1 MAFNKKARLRD
12 NIEAIRLVFSL
23 DREKRQ
29 ATPAEREI
37 LEAYCGFGGIK
48 AVLSPADKPEDIQQW
63 TKTDSELFP
72 LVTELHEVLRSESK
86 DTAEYNRYVSSLKNS
101 VLSAFYTPPKVV
113 DALAAALKE
122 SGVEPVRLLDPSAG
136 TGIFSE
142 AIRQMTPGCE
152 ATQFEKDML
161 TGKILSHLNPT
172 ENVRIVGFENIE
184 QRYNGYFDVAASNIP
199 FGDMRVFDPAYS
211 NAKDNAHRQ
220 ASGTIHN
227 YFFMKSVD
235 CVREGGLVAFITSQG
250 VLNSEANRPVREWL
264 MQQCEPVSAVRFP
277 NNLFTDHAGTEVGSD
292 LIILQ
297 KKAPG
302 GELSERQHDFINS
315 RKLSNGISVNNLFQT
330 FNRVIHDRVKVGT
343 DPYGKPAMEFT
354 HSGGVGAIASE
365 LRGMLR
371 EDFSKHLDVELYR
384 QHALQVE
391 QSEAQSRDYVPTA
404 QDWQEMGE
412 LMEQAREKN
421 RESFMQATP
430 EDYEQEQQNESASD
444 LNPLWQAD
452 ELNPFWQTLEDDWFP
467 EEKEF
472 RNKEEQTV
480 AETLPKEDDPAITK
494 EVPPEI
500 QAKPVQSG
508 IQTSL
513 NFDFSDPVPP
523 PAQTNEPTTEAK
535 AVESAYSINNQPLI
549 SLYDLFG
556 LSEEERTQTKPRNSR
571 SRRRME
577 IPQPKVKQQ
586 RKSSKKEED
595 RPLEWRE
602 ELMLEAR
609 KKRQEAERQVKAENK
624 ADTQTAYPV
633 ADARREE
640 QLERLKQEM
649 EREERMKPV
658 PFAVPEQGLPK
669 HYKEGSLVT
678 NDDNRIGYLRD
689 INGFRPMFHPLELSP
704 RQQKRASLYIEI
716 RDTYHHLYLNEADTL
731 RENPA
736 LRQMLNRL
744 YDDFTEKFGNLNDPK
759 NLDLIKMDAGGRE
772 ILSLERYREGK
783 AVKADIFER
792 PVAFNAN
799 EITHTDN
806 ARDALAASLNKHG
819 TVNLEYMASLTGGT
833 EESLLTE
840 LKGRVYFNP
849 LVGGYE
855 VADKFIAG
863 NVVSKADEV
872 QKFIDTHPGHEAAKE
887 SLVALQEAAPKPISF
902 DELDFNFGE
911 RWLPTGI
918 YAAYASCLFET
929 DVTVTYASSRDE
941 FSLNARS
948 RNANITEKYGVRSE
962 SRLFDG
968 VALMRHALHDTTP
981 EITKTVKQGDKEV
994 KVPDGQAIQL
1004 ANSKIDEM
1012 RNGFS
1017 DWLREQSPE
1026 FKDRLTTL
1034 YNSTFNCFARPAYDG
1049 SHQTFPG
1056 LDLKALGIDDLYRS
1070 QKDAVWMLKTNG
1082 GGICDHEVGAG
1093 KTLIMC
1099 AGAMEMKRL
1108 GLANKPMIIALKA
1121 NVHEIAQTF
1130 CTAYPN
1136 AKVLYPGKEDFTP
1149 AKRARIFN
1157 EMKNNNWDAVIM
1169 THEQFGM
1176 IPQSPEVQRDILQ
1189 KELDSVEENLEVLRN
1204 KGGEVSNFMR
1214 RGVEKRK
1221 TNLEARL
1228 KEITHQIDTRKDDA
1242 VDFRLMGVDHLFVD
1256 ESHKFKNLTFTTR
1269 HDRVAGLGNSD
1280 GSQRALNM
1288 LFAVRTIQDR
1298 TGKDLGATFLS
1309 GTTISNSLTELY
1321 LLFKYLRPKELE
1333 RQGINTFDAW
1343 AAIFAKKT
1351 KDYEFSVTNQI
1362 VQKERFRYFIKVP
1375 ELAAF
1380 YSEITDFRTAKD
1392 IGIDRPEKNEIL
1404 HNIPPTP
1411 DQQDFI
1417 QKLMI
1422 FAKTGDA
1429 TVLGR
1434 EPLTDS
1440 EDKARMLIATDYAR
1454 KMSLDMR
1461 LIDPQKY
1468 GDDIDNK
1475 ANHAA
1480 AVIAG
1485 YYKKY
1490 DAQKGTQFVFSDL
1503 GTYKPDVWNPY
1514 SEIKNKLVTQYG
1526 IPPSEIRFIQ
1536 EAGTEKSRKAMIK
1549 DMNEGK
1555 IRVLFGSTEML
1566 GTGVNAQQRCV
1577 AVHHL
1582 DQPWRPSDLT
1592 QRDGRAIRKG
1602 NEVAKLHADNKVDII
1617 LYAVEKSLD
1626 AYKFGLL
1633 HNKQLFIN
1641 QLKSNNMGNRTIDEG
1656 SMDEKSGMNFSEY
1669 VAILSGNT
1677 ELLEKARLEK
1687 KITALE
1693 SERRAFMQGKSS
1705 TRFKLE
1711 DIMKSVESNKG
1722 FITRIGKDVEAFNA
1736 RVQVVDGTRLN
1747 PVKLD
1752 GFQPTDPVSI
1762 GKKLNEIADKARTHG
1777 LSEPIGS
1784 LYGFTLLVKSE
1795 TTVKDGFDLVQN
1807 RFFIKGEGEIL
1818 YNYNHGHLAADP
1830 KTAAQNFLN
1839 ALDTMPALLEKYKT
1853 DNEKLM
1859 KDVPT
1864 LKAVVESPWK
1874 KEDELK
1880 ALKAEMTVM
1889 ERKIEASLKPIEQSV
1904 GIMAGVPK
1912 EENKFVPMPDNLKNI
1927 NALLGERAV
1936 IVRPSHG
1943 TPEKKGF
1950 KI

>member
-12 NIEAIRLVFSL
+12 NIEAIRLAFSL
-23 DREKRQ
+23 DKEGRQ

-48 AVLSPADKPEDIQQW
+48 AVLNPADKPEDVQHW

-72 LVTELHEVLRSESK
+72 LITQLHDVLRVE
-86 DTAEYNRYVSSLKNS
+86 TGNVPQYNRYVSSLKNS
-101 VLSAFYTPPKVV
+101 VLSAFYTPPEVV
-113 DALAAALKE
+113 DALTAALKE
-122 SGVEPVRLLDPSAG
+122 SGIEPVRLLDPSAG
-136 TGIFSE
+136 TGIFSD
-142 AIRQMTPGCE
+142 AIRQMAPGCE
-152 ATQFEKDML
+152 TTQFEKDML

-172 ENVRIVGFENIE
+172 ENVRIEGFENIE
-184 QRYNGYFDVAASNIP
+184 ARYNGYFDMTTSNIP
-199 FGDMRVFDPAYS
+199 FGDVAVFDPAYLNS
-211 NAKDNAHRQ
+211 KDPAHKL

-227 YFFMKSVD
+227 YFFMKGVD

-264 MQQCEPVSAVRFP
+264 MERCEPVSAIRFP
-277 NNLFTDHAGTEVGSD
+277 NNLFIDHAGTEVGSD

-297 KKAPG
+297 RKTQHG
-302 GELSERQHDFINS
+302 GFSQRQQDFVDS

-330 FNRVIHDRVKVGT
+330 FDRVIHDEVKVGT

-354 HSGGVGAIASE
+354 HSGGVGAIAAE

-371 EDFSKHLDVELYR
+371 EDFLQHLDI
-384 QHALQVE
+384 QHYQEYSPEAHTRKSTHEMDWEENSLGIDDLFSKE
-391 QSEAQSRDYVPTA
+391 DLAESTITESKQSE
-404 QDWQEMGE
+404 
-412 LMEQAREKN
+412 
-421 RESFMQATP
+421 
-430 EDYEQEQQNESASD
+430 
-444 LNPLWQAD
+444 
-452 ELNPFWQTLEDDWFP
+452 QTLSP
-467 EEKEF
+467 
-472 RNKEEQTV
+472 
-480 AETLPKEDDPAITK
+480 
-494 EVPPEI
+494 
-500 QAKPVQSG
+500 G
-508 IQTSL
+508 GQTSL
-513 NFDFSDPVPP
+513 AFDFSDPVPQ
-523 PAQTNEPTTEAK
+523 PAQSKESTTKAK
-535 AVESAYSINNQPLI
+535 AVEPAYSINKQPLI

-556 LSEEERTQTKPRNSR
+556 LSAEERAQVKPKSNR

-577 IPQPKVKQQ
+577 IPQPQTGKREQKPQA
-586 RKSSKKEED
+586 
-595 RPLEWRE
+595 PLDWRE
-602 ELMLEAR
+602 ELMLESR
-609 KKRQEAERQVKAENK
+609 KKEQQAKQEPTV
-624 ADTQTAYPV
+624 YPV
-633 ADARREE
+633 ADARKEE
-640 QLERLKQEM
+640 QLENLKREM
-649 EREERMKPV
+649 EREEQTKPV
-658 PFAVPEQGLPK
+658 PFVLLEQGLPK

-678 NDDNRIGYLRD
+678 NADNRIGYLRD
-689 INGFRPMFHPLELSP
+689 LNGFRPMFHPLELLP

-792 PVAFNAN
+792 PVAFNTQ
-799 EITHTDN
+799 EITHADN

-819 TVNLEYMASLTGGT
+819 MVDLGYMASLTGET
-833 EESLLTE
+833 EENLLTE
-840 LKGRVYFNP
+840 LKGKVYFNP

-855 VADKFIAG
+855 IADKFIAG
-863 NVVSKADEV
+863 NVISKADEV
-872 QKFIDTHPGHEAAKE
+872 QKFIDRHPDHEAAGE
-887 SLVALQEAAPKPISF
+887 SLAALREAIPKPIAF
-902 DELDFNFGE
+902 DDLDFNFGE
-911 RWLPTGI
+911 RWIPTGI
-918 YAAYASCLFET
+918 YAAYASYLFET
-929 DVTVTYASSRDE
+929 DVKVTYATSRDE
-941 FSLNARS
+941 FSIHASGKNAKIWDQY
-948 RNANITEKYGVRSE
+948 AVRSE
-962 SRLFDG
+962 NRLFDG
-968 VALMRHALHDTTP
+968 IALMRHALHDTTP
-981 EITKTVKQGDKEV
+981 DITKTVMVGEREI

-1026 FKDRLTTL
+1026 FKDRLADL
-1034 YNSTFNCFARPAYDG
+1034 YNRMFNCFVRPEYDG
-1049 SHQTFPG
+1049 SHQVFPG
-1056 LDLKALGIDDLYRS
+1056 LDLKALGIDDLYKS

-1099 AGAMEMKRL
+1099 CGAMEMKRL

-1130 CTAYPN
+1130 CTAYPS

-1149 AKRARIFN
+1149 AKRARILN
-1157 EMKNNNWDAVIM
+1157 EMKNNNWDAVIL

-1176 IPQSPEVQRDILQ
+1176 IPQSPEIQRDILQ

-1204 KGGEVSNFMR
+1204 QGREVSNYMLK
-1214 RGVEKRK
+1214 GCQKRQA
-1221 TNLEARL
+1221 NLEARL
-1228 KEITHQIDTRKDDA
+1228 KGITHQIENRKDDA
-1242 VDFRLMGVDHLFVD
+1242 VDFRRMGIDHLFVD

-1269 HDRVAGLGNSD
+1269 HDRVAGLGNSE

-1298 TGKDLGATFLS
+1298 VGKDLGATFLS

-1411 DQQDFI
+1411 DQQEFI
-1417 QKLMI
+1417 QKLMA

-1429 TVLGR
+1429 TILGR
-1434 EPLTDS
+1434 EPLS
-1440 EDKARMLIATDYAR
+1440 ESEEKAKMLIATDYAR

-1468 GDDIDNK
+1468 DDHIDNK
-1475 ANHAA
+1475 ASHCA

-1485 YYKKY
+1485 YYKTY
-1490 DAQKGTQFVFSDL
+1490 SSQKGTQFVFSDL
-1503 GTYKPDVWNPY
+1503 GTYKPDIWNPY

-1536 EAGTEKSRKAMIK
+1536 EAGTEKSRKAIIK

-1566 GTGVNAQQRCV
+1566 GTGVNAQKRCV

-1582 DQPWRPSDLT
+1582 DAPWRPSDLE

-1602 NEVAKLHADNKVDII
+1602 NEVAKLYADNKVNVVI
-1617 LYAVEKSLD
+1617 YAVEKSLD

-1641 QLKSNNMGNRTIDEG
+1641 QLKNNNMGCRTIDEG

-1687 KITALE
+1687 KIASLE
-1693 SERRAFMQGKSS
+1693 SERQAFVRGKSS
-1705 TRFKLE
+1705 TRYKLE
-1711 DIMKSVESNKG
+1711 GIMQTIETNKG
-1722 FITRIGKDVEAFNA
+1722 FIARISKDVEAFNTC
-1736 RVQVVDGTRLN
+1736 VQIAPDGTRLN

-1752 GFQPTDPVSI
+1752 GFAATDPVSV

-1818 YNYNHGHLAADP
+1818 YNYNHGHMASDP
-1830 KTAAQNFLN
+1830 KTAANNFLN
-1839 ALDTMPALLEKYKT
+1839 ALDTMPTLLEKYKT

-1864 LKAVVESPWK
+1864 LKTVVESLWK

-1880 ALKAEMTVM
+1880 GLKSEMAVM
-1889 ERKIEASLKPIEQSV
+1889 ERKIEASLKPIEQ
-1904 GIMAGVPK
+1904 GIGTIMAGIPK
-1912 EENKFVPMPDNLKNI
+1912 EDTESFQMPEEL
-1927 NALLGERAV
+1927 RAAKEV
-1936 IVRPSHG
+1936 MGDRLVVARSSHG
-1943 TPEKKGF
+1943 TKGW
-1950 KI
+1950 KM

>member
-1 MAFNKKARLRD
+1 MAFNKKTHLRD

-23 DREKRQ
+23 DKEGRQ

-48 AVLSPADKPEDIQQW
+48 AVLNPADKPEDVQHW

-72 LVTELHEVLRSESK
+72 LVTQLHGVLRSGSEN
-86 DTAEYNRYVSSLKNS
+86 TAEYNRYVSSLKNS

-122 SGVEPVRLLDPSAG
+122 SGIEPVRLLDPSAG
-136 TGIFSE
+136 TGIFSD
-142 AIRQMTPGCE
+142 AVQLLNPRCE
-152 ATQFEKDML
+152 TAQFEKDML

-172 ENVRIVGFENIE
+172 RNVRVEGFENIE
-184 QRYNGYFDVAASNIP
+184 PRYNGYFDVASSNIP
-199 FGDMRVFDPAYS
+199 FGDVAVFDPAYLHS
-211 NAKDNAHRQ
+211 KDPAYKL

-250 VLNSEANRPVREWL
+250 VLNAEANRSVREWL
-264 MQQCEPVSAVRFP
+264 MERCEPVSAIRFP
-277 NNLFTDHAGTEVGSD
+277 NNLFTDRAGTEVGSD

-297 KKAPG
+297 KKATV
-302 GELSERQHDFINS
+302 GELSERQRDFIAC
-315 RKLSNGISVNNLFQT
+315 RKLSNGISVNNLFQS
-330 FNRVIHDRVKVGT
+330 FGRVIHDSVKVGT
-343 DPYGKPAMEFT
+343 DSYGKPAMEFT
-354 HSGGVGAIASE
+354 HSGGVGAIAAE

-371 EDFSKHLDVELYR
+371 EDFSRHLDIQHYQEYSPEAHTRKSTREL
-384 QHALQVE
+384 
-391 QSEAQSRDYVPTA
+391 
-404 QDWQEMGE
+404 DWKENSPGM
-412 LMEQAREKN
+412 
-421 RESFMQATP
+421 
-430 EDYEQEQQNESASD
+430 DD
-444 LNPLWQAD
+444 LD
-452 ELNPFWQTLEDDWFP
+452 PFWQEIEDHWFP
-467 EEKEF
+467 DEKEF
-472 RNKEEQTV
+472 WNKEEQTV
-480 AETLPKEDDPAITK
+480 ARTLPKEDHPAIKK
-494 EVPPEI
+494 ESTLEI
-500 QAKPVQSG
+500 QEKSLQPG

-513 NFDFSDPVPP
+513 NFDFSNPVPP
-523 PAQTNEPTTEAK
+523 PVQFQELTTEAK
-535 AVESAYSINNQPLI
+535 AVEPAYSINNQPVI
-549 SLYDLFG
+549 SLYDLFC
-556 LSEEERTQTKPRNSR
+556 LSAKERTQVKQKNNRD
-571 SRRRME
+571 RRRME
-577 IPQPKVKQQ
+577 IPQPKATQQ
-586 RKSSKKEED
+586 LKSSKEED
-595 RPLEWRE
+595 DRAPLEWRE
-602 ELMLEAR
+602 KLILEGY
-609 KKRQEAERQVKAENK
+609 KKRQEAERQAKAGNNAETK
-624 ADTQTAYPV
+624 TGLQPVYSV

-640 QLERLKQEM
+640 QLENLKREL

-658 PFAVPEQGLPK
+658 PFVVPEQGLPK

-678 NDDNRIGYLRD
+678 GDDNRIGYLRD
-689 INGFRPMFHPLELSP
+689 LQGFCPMFHPLEFSV
-704 RQQKRASLYIEI
+704 QQRKRASLYIEI

-783 AVKADIFER
+783 AVKADIFEH
-792 PVAFNAN
+792 PVAFNSQ
-799 EITHTDN
+799 EITHADN
-806 ARDALAASLNKHG
+806 ARDALAASLNRHG
-819 TVNLEYMASLTGGT
+819 IVHLEYMASLTGGT
-833 EESLLTE
+833 EENLLAE
-840 LKGRVYFNP
+840 LKGKVYFNP
-849 LVGGYE
+849 LMGGYE

-863 NVVSKADEV
+863 NVISKADEV
-872 QKFIDTHPGHEAAKE
+872 QQFIDRHPGHEAAGE
-887 SLVALQEAAPKPISF
+887 SLSALREATPKPIDF
-902 DELDFNFGE
+902 DDLDFNFGE
-911 RWLPTGI
+911 RWIPTGI
-918 YAAYASCLFET
+918 YAAYASYLFET
-929 DVTVTYASSRDE
+929 DVTVAYASSRDE
-941 FSLNARS
+941 FSLNARF

-962 SRLFDG
+962 NRLFDG

-981 EITKTVKQGDKEV
+981 DITKTVMDGEREV

-1026 FKDRLTTL
+1026 FKDRLASL
-1034 YNSTFNCFARPAYDG
+1034 YNRTFNCFARPEYDG
-1049 SHQTFPG
+1049 NHQVFPG
-1056 LDLKALGIDDLYRS
+1056 LDLKALGIDDLYKS

-1093 KTLIMC
+1093 KTLVMC
-1099 AGAMEMKRL
+1099 CGSMEMKRL

-1149 AKRARIFN
+1149 AKRARVFS

-1176 IPQSPEVQRDILQ
+1176 IPQSPEIQRDILQ

-1204 KGGEVSNFMR
+1204 QGKEVSNYMLK
-1214 RGVEKRK
+1214 GCQKRQA
-1221 TNLEARL
+1221 NLEARL
-1228 KEITHQIDTRKDDA
+1228 KGITYQIENRKDDA
-1242 VDFRLMGVDHLFVD
+1242 VDFRLMGIDHLFVD

-1362 VQKERFRYFIKVP
+1362 VQKEQFRYFIKVP

-1411 DQQDFI
+1411 DQQQFI
-1417 QKLMI
+1417 QKLMA

-1429 TVLGR
+1429 TILGR
-1434 EPLTDS
+1434 EPLS
-1440 EDKARMLIATDYAR
+1440 ESEEKAKMLIATDYAR

-1468 GDDIDNK
+1468 GDHIDNK
-1475 ANHAA
+1475 ASHCA
-1480 AVIAG
+1480 AVIDG
-1485 YYKKY
+1485 YYKTY
-1490 DAQKGTQFVFSDL
+1490 TPQKGTQFVFSDL
-1503 GTYKPDVWNPY
+1503 GTYKPDIWNPY

-1566 GTGVNAQQRCV
+1566 GTGVNAQKRCV

-1582 DQPWRPSDLT
+1582 DAPWRPSDLE

-1602 NEVAKLHADNKVDII
+1602 NEVAKFHADNKVDVVI
-1617 LYAVEKSLD
+1617 YAVEKSLD

-1641 QLKSNNMGNRTIDEG
+1641 QLKNNNMGSRTIDEG
-1656 SMDEKSGMNFSEY
+1656 SIDEKSGMNFSEY

-1687 KITALE
+1687 KIVALE
-1693 SERRAFMQGKSS
+1693 SERQAFVRGKSS
-1705 TRFKLE
+1705 TRYKLE
-1711 DIMKSVESNKG
+1711 GIMHTVESNKG
-1722 FITRIGKDVEAFNA
+1722 FIARISKDVEAFSA
-1736 RVQVVDGTRLN
+1736 RVQIAPDGTRLN
-1747 PVKLD
+1747 PVKLE
-1752 GFQPTDPVSI
+1752 GFAATDPVSV
-1762 GKKLNEIADKARTHG
+1762 GKKLNEIADKVRTHG

-1807 RFFIKGEGEIL
+1807 RFFIKGESEIL
-1818 YNYNHGHLAADP
+1818 YNYNHGHLATDP
-1830 KTAAQNFLN
+1830 KTAAANFLN

-1864 LKAVVESPWK
+1864 LKAVVESLWK
-1874 KEDELK
+1874 KENELK
-1880 ALKAEMTVM
+1880 GLKSEMVVM
-1889 ERKIEASLKPIEQSV
+1889 ERKIEASLKPIEQSA
-1904 GIMAGVPK
+1904 GIMAGVTK
-1912 EENKFVPMPDNLKNI
+1912 EDVKSFQMPEGLRAAKEVM
-1927 NALLGERAV
+1927 GERLV
-1936 IVRPSHG
+1936 IARPSYG
-1943 TPEKKGF
+1943 TPPERKGI

>member
-1 MAFNKKARLRD
+1 MAFNKKARLRS
-12 NIEAIRLVFSL
+12 NIEAVRLAFSL
-23 DREKRQ
+23 DKEGRQ

-37 LEAYCGFGGIK
+37 LEAWCGFGGIK
-48 AVLSPADKPEDIQQW
+48 AVLSPADKPEDVQQW

-72 LVTELHEVLRSESK
+72 LVTELHEVLRAGSK

-113 DALAAALKE
+113 DTLAAALKE
-122 SGVEPVRLLDPSAG
+122 SGIEPVRLLDPSAG

-142 AIRQMTPGCE
+142 AVRQMAPGCE
-152 ATQFEKDML
+152 ATQFEKDLL

-172 ENVRIVGFENIE
+172 EKVRVEGFENIE
-184 QRYNGYFDVAASNIP
+184 ARYNGYFDVAASNIP
-199 FGDMRVFDPAYS
+199 FGDVRVFDPAYS
-211 NAKDNAHRQ
+211 NAKDDAHRQ

-250 VLNSEANRPVREWL
+250 VLNAEANRPVREWL
-264 MQQCEPVSAVRFP
+264 MERCEPVSAVRFP
-277 NNLFTDHAGTEVGSD
+277 NNLFSDHAGTEVGSD

-297 KKAPG
+297 KKPAE
-302 GELSERQHDFINS
+302 GELSERRQDFIHS
-315 RKLSNGISVNNLFQT
+315 RKLSNGIPVNNLFQN
-330 FNRVIHDRVKVGT
+330 FGRVIHDNVKVGT

-354 HSGGVGAIASE
+354 HSSGVGAIAAE

-371 EDFSKHLDVELYR
+371 EDFSRHLDIRHYQE
-384 QHALQVE
+384 HA
-391 QSEAQSRDYVPTA
+391 
-404 QDWQEMGE
+404 QEMATQSQP
-412 LMEQAREKN
+412 QAVAVEEIKP
-421 RESFMQATP
+421 Q
-430 EDYEQEQQNESASD
+430 
-444 LNPLWQAD
+444 LNPDESRFPDDLDSFWQAV
-452 ELNPFWQTLEDDWFP
+452 EDHLLPD
-467 EEKEF
+467 EKEF
-472 RNKEEQTV
+472 WNKEEQTV
-480 AETLPKEDDPAITK
+480 AAIREKPVRT
-494 EVPPEI
+494 EI
-500 QAKPVQSG
+500 Q
-508 IQTSL
+508 TTL
-513 NFDFSDPVPP
+513 NFNISEPVPTQ
-523 PAQTNEPTTEAK
+523 AQAHEPTTEAK
-535 AVESAYSINNQPLI
+535 AVEPAYSINNQPLI

-556 LSEEERTQTKPRNSR
+556 LSAEERTQTKPKNSR
-571 SRRRME
+571 SRRRTNT
-577 IPQPKVKQQ
+577 PQTKAAQQ
-586 RKSSKKEED
+586 RTSSEKDDD

-602 ELMLEAR
+602 ELMLETQR
-609 KKRQEAERQVKAENK
+609 KREEAEKQAKAAVKT
-624 ADTQTAYPV
+624 DSVPVYPI
-633 ADARREE
+633 ADARKEE
-640 QLERLKQEM
+640 QLERLQE
-649 EREERMKPV
+649 EQAREERIKPV

-669 HYKEGSLVT
+669 HYKEGSLVSG
-678 NDDNRIGYLRD
+678 DDNRIGYLHD
-689 INGFRPMFHPLELSP
+689 INGFRPMFYPLELLP
-704 RQQKRASLYIEI
+704 RQEKRASLYIEI

-736 LRQMLNRL
+736 LREILNRL
-744 YDDFTEKFGNLNDPK
+744 YDDFTEKFGKLNDPK

-799 EITHTDN
+799 EITHADN

-819 TVNLEYMASLTGGT
+819 TVDLTYMSSLTGGT

-840 LKGRVYFNP
+840 LKGKVYFNP

-863 NVVSKADEV
+863 NVISKADEV
-872 QKFIDTHPGHEAAKE
+872 QTFIDNHPGHEAAME
-887 SLVALQEAAPKPISF
+887 SLAALREATPKPIAF

-918 YAAYASCLFET
+918 YAAYASYLFET

-948 RNANITEKYGVRSE
+948 RNANITEKFGVRSE

-981 EITKTVKQGDKEV
+981 EITKTIKQGDKEV

-1004 ANSKIDEM
+1004 ANSKIDEI

-1026 FKDRLTTL
+1026 FKERLTTL
-1034 YNSTFNCFARPAYDG
+1034 YNRTFNCFARPEYDG
-1049 SHQTFPG
+1049 RHQTFPG
-1056 LDLKALGIDDLYRS
+1056 LDLKALGIDDLYKS

-1099 AGAMEMKRL
+1099 CGAMEMKRL
-1108 GLANKPMIIALKA
+1108 GLANKPVIIALKA

-1130 CTAYPN
+1130 CTAYPD

-1228 KEITHQIDTRKDDA
+1228 KGITHQIATRKDDA
-1242 VDFRLMGVDHLFVD
+1242 VDFRLMGIDHLFVD

-1417 QKLMI
+1417 QKLMV

-1434 EPLTDS
+1434 EPLSES

-1485 YYKKY
+1485 YYQKY
-1490 DAQKGTQFVFSDL
+1490 GAHKGTQFVFSDL
-1503 GTYKPDVWNPY
+1503 GTYKPDSWNPY

-1536 EAGTEKSRKAMIK
+1536 EAGTEKSRKAMIR
-1549 DMNEGK
+1549 DMNEGR

-1602 NEVAKLHADNKVDII
+1602 NEVAKLYADNKVDVI

-1641 QLKSNNMGNRTIDEG
+1641 QLKSNNMGSRTIDEG
-1656 SMDEKSGMNFSEY
+1656 GIDEKSGMNFSEY
-1669 VAILSGNT
+1669 VALLSGNT

-1693 SERRAFMQGKSS
+1693 GERRAFTQGKSS

-1711 DIMKSVESNKG
+1711 DIMKSVETNKG
-1722 FITRIGKDVEAFNA
+1722 FIARISKDVEAFNA
-1736 RVQVVDGTRLN
+1736 RVQVVDGVRLN

-1752 GFQPTDPVSI
+1752 SFAATDPVSI
-1762 GKKLNEIADKARTHG
+1762 GKNLNEIADKARTHG
-1777 LSEPIGS
+1777 LSEPVGS

-1818 YNYNHGHLAADP
+1818 YNYNHGHIASDP

-1839 ALDTMPALLEKYKT
+1839 ALDTMPALLEKYRT

-1864 LKAVVESPWK
+1864 LKTVVESPWK

-1904 GIMAGVPK
+1904 GIMADVPK
-1912 EENKFVPMPDNLKNI
+1912 EENKFTPMPDNLKNI
-1927 NALLGERAV
+1927 NALMGERVA

-1943 TPEKKGF
+1943 VLEKKGF

>member
-1 MAFNKKARLRD
+1 MAFNKKARLRN
-12 NIEAIRLVFSL
+12 NIEAVRLAFSL
-23 DREKRQ
+23 DKEGRQ

-37 LEAYCGFGGIK
+37 LEAWCGFGGIK
-48 AVLSPADKPEDIQQW
+48 VVLSPADKPEDIQQW

-72 LVTELHEVLRSESK
+72 LVTELHEVLRSGSK
-86 DTAEYNRYVSSLKNS
+86 DTTEYNRYVSSLKNS

-113 DALAAALKE
+113 DVLAAALKE
-122 SGVEPVRLLDPSAG
+122 SGIEPVRLLDPSAG
-136 TGIFSE
+136 TGIFSD
-142 AIRQMTPGCE
+142 AVRQMAPGCE

-161 TGKILSHLNPT
+161 TGKILSHLNPA
-172 ENVRIVGFENIE
+172 ERVRVEGFENIE
-184 QRYNGYFDVAASNIP
+184 ARYNGYFDIAASNIP
-199 FGDMRVFDPAYS
+199 FGDVRVFDPAYS
-211 NAKDNAHRQ
+211 SAKDDAHRQ

-227 YFFMKSVD
+227 YFFMKGVD

-250 VLNSEANRPVREWL
+250 VLNAEANRPVREWL
-264 MQQCEPVSAVRFP
+264 MERCESVSAVRFP

-297 KKAPG
+297 KKPAE
-302 GELSERQHDFINS
+302 GELSERRQDFIDS
-315 RKLSNGISVNNLFQT
+315 RKLSNGISVNNLFQN
-330 FNRVIHDRVKVGT
+330 FGRVIHDNVKVGT

-354 HSGGVGAIASE
+354 HSGGVGAIAAE

-371 EDFSKHLDVELYR
+371 EDFSRHLDIRHYQE
-384 QHALQVE
+384 HA
-391 QSEAQSRDYVPTA
+391 
-404 QDWQEMGE
+404 QEM
-412 LMEQAREKN
+412 
-421 RESFMQATP
+421 ATP
-430 EDYEQEQQNESASD
+430 SQPQAVAVEEIKPQ
-444 LNPLWQAD
+444 LNPD
-452 ELNPFWQTLEDDWFP
+452 ESRFPDDLDPFWQAIEDHWFP
-467 EEKEF
+467 DEKEYWD
-472 RNKEEQTV
+472 RQKQKEES
-480 AETLPKEDDPAITK
+480 A
-494 EVPPEI
+494 PEI
-500 QAKPVQSG
+500 QEKPVQPE
-508 IQTSL
+508 IQTTL
-513 NFDFSDPVPP
+513 NFNISDPVPTQ
-523 PAQTNEPTTEAK
+523 AQAHEPTAEAK
-535 AVESAYSINNQPLI
+535 VVEPAYSINNQPLI

-556 LSEEERTQTKPRNSR
+556 LSAEERTQTKSKNSR
-571 SRRRME
+571 SRRRTNT
-577 IPQPKVKQQ
+577 PQTKAAQQ
-586 RKSSKKEED
+586 RKSSEKDDD

-602 ELMLEAR
+602 ELMLEAQ
-609 KKRQEAERQVKAENK
+609 KKREEAERKTKTAVKT
-624 ADTQTAYPV
+624 DPTPAYPI

-640 QLERLKQEM
+640 QLERLQE
-649 EREERMKPV
+649 EQAREERIKPI

-669 HYKEGSLVT
+669 HYKEGSLVSGD
-678 NDDNRIGYLRD
+678 NNRIGYLRD
-689 INGFRPMFHPLELSP
+689 INGFRPMFHPLELLP
-704 RQQKRASLYIEI
+704 RQEKRASLYIEI

-736 LRQMLNRL
+736 LREMLNRL
-744 YDDFTEKFGNLNDPK
+744 YDDFTEKFGKLNDPK

-799 EITHTDN
+799 EITHADN

-819 TVNLEYMASLTGGT
+819 TVDLTYMSSLTGGT

-840 LKGRVYFNP
+840 LKGKVYFNP

-863 NVVSKADEV
+863 NVISKADEV
-872 QKFIDTHPGHEAAKE
+872 QTFIDNHPGHGAAME
-887 SLVALQEAAPKPISF
+887 SLAALREATPKPIAF

-918 YAAYASCLFET
+918 YAAYASYLFET

-948 RNANITEKYGVRSE
+948 RNANITEKFSVRSE

-981 EITKTVKQGDKEV
+981 EITKTIKEGDKEV

-1004 ANSKIDEM
+1004 ANSKIDEI

-1026 FKDRLTTL
+1026 FKERLTTL
-1034 YNSTFNCFARPAYDG
+1034 YNRTFNCFARPEYDG
-1049 SHQTFPG
+1049 RHQTFPG
-1056 LDLKALGIDDLYRS
+1056 LDLKALGIDDLYKS

-1099 AGAMEMKRL
+1099 CGAMEMKRL
-1108 GLANKPMIIALKA
+1108 GLANKPVIIALKA

-1130 CTAYPN
+1130 CTAYPD

-1228 KEITHQIDTRKDDA
+1228 KGIAHQIATRKDDA
-1242 VDFRLMGVDHLFVD
+1242 VDFQLMGIDHLFVD

-1380 YSEITDFRTAKD
+1380 YSEITDFRTAND
-1392 IGIDRPEKNEIL
+1392 IGIDRPQKNEIL

-1417 QKLMI
+1417 QKLMV

-1434 EPLTDS
+1434 EPLSDS

-1468 GDDIDNK
+1468 GDAIDNK

-1485 YYKKY
+1485 YYQKY
-1490 DAQKGTQFVFSDL
+1490 GEHKGTQFVFSDL
-1503 GTYKPDVWNPY
+1503 GTYKPDSWNPY

-1602 NEVAKLHADNKVDII
+1602 NEVAKLYADNKVDVI

-1641 QLKSNNMGNRTIDEG
+1641 QLKSNNMGSRTIDEG
-1656 SMDEKSGMNFSEY
+1656 GIDEKSGMNFSEY

-1693 SERRAFMQGKSS
+1693 GERRAFMQGKSS

-1711 DIMKSVESNKG
+1711 DIMKSVETNKG
-1722 FITRIGKDVEAFNA
+1722 FIARISKDVEAFNA
-1736 RVQVVDGTRLN
+1736 RVRVVDGVRLN

-1752 GFQPTDPVSI
+1752 SFAATDSVSI

-1777 LSEPIGS
+1777 LSEPVGS

-1839 ALDTMPALLEKYKT
+1839 ALDTMPALLEKYRT

-1864 LKAVVESPWK
+1864 LKTVVESPWK

-1904 GIMAGVPK
+1904 GIMADVPK
-1912 EENKFVPMPDNLKNI
+1912 EENKFTPMPDNLKNI
-1927 NALLGERAV
+1927 NALMGERVA

-1943 TPEKKGF
+1943 VPEKKGF

>member
-12 NIEAIRLVFSL
+12 NIEAIRLAFSL
-23 DREKRQ
+23 DREGRQ
-29 ATPAEREI
+29 ATPSERET

-48 AVLSPADKPEDIQQW
+48 AVLNPADKPEDVQHW

-72 LVTELHEVLRSESK
+72 LVTQLHDILRVE
-86 DTAEYNRYVSSLKNS
+86 AGNAPQYNRYVSSLKNS

-113 DALAAALKE
+113 DALAAALHE
-122 SGVEPVRLLDPSAG
+122 SGIKPVRLLDPSAG

-142 AIRQMTPGCE
+142 SVRLLNPGCE

-161 TGKILSHLNPT
+161 TGKILSHLNPA
-172 ENVRIVGFENIE
+172 EKVRVEGFENIE
-184 QRYNGYFDVAASNIP
+184 TRYNGYFDVAASNIP
-199 FGDMRVFDPAYS
+199 FGDVRVFDPAYLYS
-211 NAKDNAHRQ
+211 KDPAHKL
-220 ASGTIHN
+220 AGGTIHN
-227 YFFMKSVD
+227 YFFMKGVD

-250 VLNSEANRPVREWL
+250 VLNSESNRPVREWL
-264 MQQCEPVSAVRFP
+264 MERCEPVSAVRFP
-277 NNLFTDHAGTEVGSD
+277 NNLFTEHAGTDVGSD
-292 LIILQ
+292 LVILQ
-297 KKAPG
+297 KKTG
-302 GELSERQHDFINS
+302 VKELSQRRQDFIAS
-315 RKLSNGISVNNLFQT
+315 RKLTNGISVNNLFQN
-330 FNRVIHDRVKVGT
+330 FDRVIHDNVKVGT
-343 DPYGKPAMEFT
+343 DPYGKPAMEFL
-354 HSGGVGAIASE
+354 HSGGVDSIAAE

-371 EDFSKHLDVELYR
+371 EDFSRHLDMELY
-384 QHALQVE
+384 QKHAPQVE
-391 QSEAQSRDYVPTA
+391 QSAAQNQGYRPTA
-404 QDWQEMGE
+404 QDWREMGE
-412 LMEQAREKN
+412 MVEANKEKDRELFME
-421 RESFMQATP
+421 ATP
-430 EDYEQEQQNESASD
+430 EDFSERKSTAQLDWEENRLGFDDVLSDDDLSPVREQKPQEQQYM
-444 LNPLWQAD
+444 
-452 ELNPFWQTLEDDWFP
+452 
-467 EEKEF
+467 
-472 RNKEEQTV
+472 
-480 AETLPKEDDPAITK
+480 
-494 EVPPEI
+494 PP
-500 QAKPVQSG
+500 G
-508 IQTSL
+508 TQTSL
-513 NFDFSDPVPP
+513 QFDFSDPVPP
-523 PAQTNEPTTEAK
+523 PAQTKEPTAEAK
-535 AVESAYSINNQPLI
+535 AVEPAYNIQNQPLI

-556 LSEEERTQTKPRNSR
+556 LSAEERTQIKPKNSR

-577 IPQPKVKQQ
+577 IPQPKAKQK
-586 RKSSKKEED
+586 RKSSKKEDD
-595 RPLEWRE
+595 RAPLDWRE
-602 ELMLEAR
+602 ELMLEAG
-609 KKRQEAERQVKAENK
+609 KKRKEAERQAKETK
-624 ADTQTAYPV
+624 TDTKPVYPV
-633 ADARREE
+633 ADARKEE
-640 QLERLKQEM
+640 QSQNLKRET

-658 PFAVPEQGLPK
+658 LFAVPEQGLPK
-669 HYKEGSLVT
+669 HYREGSLVT
-678 NDDNRIGYLRD
+678 NADNRIGYLRD
-689 INGFRPMFHPLELSP
+689 LNGFNPMFHPLELSA
-704 RQQKRASLYIEI
+704 QQGKRASLYIEI
-716 RDTYHHLYLNEADTL
+716 RDTYHHLYLNEADQL
-731 RENPA
+731 KENPA

-792 PVAFNAN
+792 PVAFNSR
-799 EITHTDN
+799 EITHADN

-819 TVNLEYMASLTGGT
+819 KVDLEYMASLTGGT

-840 LKGRVYFNP
+840 LKGKVYFNP

-863 NVVSKADEV
+863 NVISKADEV
-872 QKFIDTHPGHEAAKE
+872 QKFIDSHPGHEAAKE
-887 SLVALQEAAPKPISF
+887 SLAALQEAAPKPIDF
-902 DELDFNFGE
+902 DDLDFNFGE
-911 RWLPTGI
+911 RWIPTGI
-918 YAAYASCLFET
+918 YAAYASYLFET
-929 DVTVTYASSRDE
+929 DVKITYASSRDE
-941 FSLNARS
+941 FSLNVRS

-962 SRLFDG
+962 NRLFDG
-968 VALMRHALHDTTP
+968 VALMRHAMHDTTP
-981 EITKTVKQGDKEV
+981 DITKTIKDGDKEV

-1004 ANSKIDEM
+1004 ANSKIDEI

-1017 DWLREQSPE
+1017 DWLRQQSPE
-1026 FKDRLTTL
+1026 FKDRLANL
-1034 YNSTFNCFARPAYDG
+1034 YNRTFNCFARPEYDG
-1049 SHQTFPG
+1049 GHQTFPG
-1056 LDLKALGIDDLYRS
+1056 LDMKALGIDDLYKS

-1099 AGAMEMKRL
+1099 CGAMEMKRL
-1108 GLANKPMIIALKA
+1108 GLAGKPMIIALKA

-1130 CTAYPN
+1130 CTAYPD

-1149 AKRARIFN
+1149 AKRTRIFN

-1176 IPQSPEVQRDILQ
+1176 IPQSPEIQRDILQ

-1228 KEITHQIDTRKDDA
+1228 KGIAHQIANRKDDA
-1242 VDFRLMGVDHLFVD
+1242 VDFRLMGIDHLFVD

-1269 HDRVAGLGNSD
+1269 HDRVAGLGNAD

-1375 ELAAF
+1375 ELASF

-1417 QKLMI
+1417 QKLMA

-1429 TVLGR
+1429 TILGR
-1434 EPLTDS
+1434 PPLS
-1440 EDKARMLIATDYAR
+1440 ESEEKAKMLIATDYAR

-1468 GDDIDNK
+1468 GDHIDNK
-1475 ANHAA
+1475 ASHCA

-1485 YYKKY
+1485 YYKTY
-1490 DAQKGTQFVFSDL
+1490 TPQKGTQFVFSDL
-1503 GTYKPDVWNPY
+1503 GTYKPDIWNPY

-1526 IPPSEIRFIQ
+1526 IPASEIRFIQ
-1536 EAGTEKSRKAMIK
+1536 EAGTEKSRKAMIR

-1566 GTGVNAQQRCV
+1566 GTGVNAQKRCV

-1582 DQPWRPSDLT
+1582 DAPWRPSDLE

-1602 NEVAKLHADNKVDII
+1602 NEVAKLHADNKVDVVI
-1617 LYAVEKSLD
+1617 YAVEKSLD

-1641 QLKSNNMGNRTIDEG
+1641 QLKNNNMGSRTIDEG

-1687 KITALE
+1687 KITSLE
-1693 SERRAFMQGKSS
+1693 GERRAFTQSKSS
-1705 TRFKLE
+1705 TRWKLE
-1711 DIMKSVESNKG
+1711 GIMQTVETNKG
-1722 FITRIGKDVEAFNA
+1722 FITRIGKDVEAFAA
-1736 RVQVVDGTRLN
+1736 RVQTVDGTRLN

-1752 GFQPTDPVSI
+1752 GFQATDPVSI

-1830 KTAAQNFLN
+1830 KTAAANFLN
-1839 ALDTMPALLEKYKT
+1839 ALDTMPALLEKYRA

-1864 LKAVVESPWK
+1864 LKAVVESLWK

-1880 ALKAEMTVM
+1880 GLKAEMVVM

-1904 GIMAGVPK
+1904 GIMAGIPK
-1912 EENKFVPMPDNLKNI
+1912 EENKFVPMPDNLQTIKAI
-1927 NALLGERAV
+1927 MGDRLVVARPAAGILER
-1936 IVRPSHG
+1936 
-1943 TPEKKGF
+1943 KGF

>member
-12 NIEAIRLVFSL
+12 NIEAIRLAFSL
-23 DREKRQ
+23 EKEGRQ

-37 LEAYCGFGGIK
+37 LETYCGFGGIK
-48 AVLSPADKPEDIQQW
+48 AVLNPADKPEDVQHW

-72 LVTELHEVLRSESK
+72 LVTQLHDILRVG
-86 DTAEYNRYVSSLKNS
+86 AGNAPQYNRYVSSLKNS

-113 DALAAALKE
+113 DALAAALHE
-122 SGVEPVRLLDPSAG
+122 SGIKPVRLLDPSAG

-142 AIRQMTPGCE
+142 SVRLLNPGCE

-161 TGKILSHLNPT
+161 TGKILSHLNPA
-172 ENVRIVGFENIE
+172 EKVRVEGFENIE
-184 QRYNGYFDVAASNIP
+184 TRYNGYFDVAASNIP
-199 FGDMRVFDPAYS
+199 FGDVRVFDPAYS
-211 NAKDNAHRQ
+211 NAKDDAHRQ

-227 YFFMKSVD
+227 YFFMKGVD

-264 MQQCEPVSAVRFP
+264 MERCEPVSAVRFP
-277 NNLFTDHAGTEVGSD
+277 NNLFTEHAGTEVGSD
-292 LIILQ
+292 LVILQ
-297 KKAPG
+297 KKTG
-302 GELSERQHDFINS
+302 VKELSQRQQDFIDS
-315 RKLSNGISVNNLFQT
+315 RKLSNGIPVNNLFQN
-330 FNRVIHDRVKVGT
+330 FDRVIHDNVKVGT
-343 DPYGKPAMEFT
+343 DPYGKPAMEFL
-354 HSGGVGAIASE
+354 HSGGVGAIAAA

-371 EDFSKHLDVELYR
+371 EDFSKHLDIELYR
-384 QHALQVE
+384 QHTPQVE
-391 QSEAQSRDYVPTA
+391 QSAAQSRGYRPTA
-404 QDWQEMGE
+404 QDWREMGE
-412 LMEQAREKN
+412 MVEANKEKDREL
-421 RESFMQATP
+421 FMQATP
-430 EDYEQEQQNESASD
+430 EDFSERKSTAQLDWEENRLGFDDVLSDDDFSPVRELKPQEQ
-444 LNPLWQAD
+444 PYM
-452 ELNPFWQTLEDDWFP
+452 
-467 EEKEF
+467 
-472 RNKEEQTV
+472 
-480 AETLPKEDDPAITK
+480 
-494 EVPPEI
+494 PP
-500 QAKPVQSG
+500 G
-508 IQTSL
+508 TQTSL
-513 NFDFSDPVPP
+513 QFDFSDPVPP
-523 PAQTNEPTTEAK
+523 PAQTKEPTAEAK
-535 AVESAYSINNQPLI
+535 TVEPAYNIQNQPLI

-556 LSEEERTQTKPRNSR
+556 LSAEERTQIKPKNSR

-577 IPQPKVKQQ
+577 IPQPKAKQK
-586 RKSSKKEED
+586 RKSSKKEDD
-595 RPLEWRE
+595 RAPLDWRE
-602 ELMLEAR
+602 ELMQEAG
-609 KKRQEAERQVKAENK
+609 KKRKEAERQAKETK
-624 ADTQTAYPV
+624 TDTKPVYPV
-633 ADARREE
+633 ADARKEE
-640 QLERLKQEM
+640 QSQNLKRET

-669 HYKEGSLVT
+669 HYREGSLVT
-678 NDDNRIGYLRD
+678 NADNRIGYLRD
-689 INGFRPMFHPLELSP
+689 LNGFNPMFHPLELSA
-704 RQQKRASLYIEI
+704 QQGKRASLYIEI
-716 RDTYHHLYLNEADTL
+716 RDTYHHLYLNEADQL
-731 RENPA
+731 KENPA

-792 PVAFNAN
+792 PVAFNSR
-799 EITHTDN
+799 EITHADN

-819 TVNLEYMASLTGGT
+819 KVDLEYMASLTGGT

-840 LKGRVYFNP
+840 LKGKVYFNP

-863 NVVSKADEV
+863 NVISKADEV
-872 QKFIDTHPGHEAAKE
+872 QKFIDSHPGHEAAKE
-887 SLVALQEAAPKPISF
+887 SLAALQEAAPKPIDF
-902 DELDFNFGE
+902 DDLDFNFGE
-911 RWLPTGI
+911 RWIPTGI
-918 YAAYASCLFET
+918 YAAYASYLFET
-929 DVTVTYASSRDE
+929 DVKITYASSRDE
-941 FSLNARS
+941 FSLNVRS

-962 SRLFDG
+962 NRLFDG
-968 VALMRHALHDTTP
+968 VALMRHAMHDTTP
-981 EITKTVKQGDKEV
+981 DITKTIKDGDKEV

-1004 ANSKIDEM
+1004 ANSKIDEI

-1017 DWLREQSPE
+1017 DWLRQQSPE
-1026 FKDRLTTL
+1026 FKDRLANL
-1034 YNSTFNCFARPAYDG
+1034 YNRTFNCFARPEYDG
-1049 SHQTFPG
+1049 GHQTFPG
-1056 LDLKALGIDDLYRS
+1056 LDMKALGIDDLYKS

-1099 AGAMEMKRL
+1099 CGAMEMKRL
-1108 GLANKPMIIALKA
+1108 GLAGKPMIIALKA

-1130 CTAYPN
+1130 CTAYPD

-1149 AKRARIFN
+1149 AKRTRIFN

-1176 IPQSPEVQRDILQ
+1176 IPQSPEIQRDILQ

-1228 KEITHQIDTRKDDA
+1228 KGIAHQIANRKDDA
-1242 VDFRLMGVDHLFVD
+1242 VDFRLMGIDHLFVD

-1269 HDRVAGLGNSD
+1269 HDRVAGLGNAD

-1375 ELAAF
+1375 ELASF

-1417 QKLMI
+1417 QKLMA

-1429 TVLGR
+1429 TILGR
-1434 EPLTDS
+1434 PPLS
-1440 EDKARMLIATDYAR
+1440 ESEEKAKMLIATDYAR

-1468 GDDIDNK
+1468 GDHIDNK
-1475 ANHAA
+1475 ASHCA

-1485 YYKKY
+1485 YYKTY
-1490 DAQKGTQFVFSDL
+1490 TPQKGTQFVFSDL
-1503 GTYKPDVWNPY
+1503 GTYKPDIWNPY

-1526 IPPSEIRFIQ
+1526 IPASEIRFIQ
-1536 EAGTEKSRKAMIK
+1536 EAGTEKSRKAMIR

-1566 GTGVNAQQRCV
+1566 GTGVNAQKRCV

-1582 DQPWRPSDLT
+1582 DAPWRPSDLE

-1602 NEVAKLHADNKVDII
+1602 NEVAKLHADNKVDVVI
-1617 LYAVEKSLD
+1617 YAVEKSLD

-1641 QLKSNNMGNRTIDEG
+1641 QLKNNNMGSRTIDEG

-1687 KITALE
+1687 KITSLE
-1693 SERRAFMQGKSS
+1693 GERRAFTQSKSS
-1705 TRFKLE
+1705 TRWKLE
-1711 DIMKSVESNKG
+1711 GIMQTVETNKG
-1722 FITRIGKDVEAFNA
+1722 FITRIGKDVEAFAA
-1736 RVQVVDGTRLN
+1736 RVQTVDGTRLN

-1752 GFQPTDPVSI
+1752 GFQATDPVSI

-1830 KTAAQNFLN
+1830 KTAAANFLN
-1839 ALDTMPALLEKYKT
+1839 ALDTMPALLEKYRA

-1864 LKAVVESPWK
+1864 LKAVVESLWK

-1880 ALKAEMTVM
+1880 GLKAEMVVM

-1904 GIMAGVPK
+1904 GIMAGIPK
-1912 EENKFVPMPDNLKNI
+1912 EENKFVPMPDNLQTIKAI
-1927 NALLGERAV
+1927 MGDRLVVARPAAGILER
-1936 IVRPSHG
+1936 
-1943 TPEKKGF
+1943 KGF

>member
-1 MAFNKKARLRD
+1 MAFNKKTHLRD

-23 DREKRQ
+23 DKKGRQ
-29 ATPAEREI
+29 ATPAERKT
-37 LEAYCGFGGIK
+37 LEAWCGFGGIK
-48 AVLSPADKPEDIQQW
+48 AVLNPADKPEDIQHW

-72 LVTELHEVLRSESK
+72 LVIQLHEILRSESK
-86 DTAEYNRYVSSLKNS
+86 DTAEYNRYVSSIKNS

-136 TGIFSE
+136 TGIFSG
-142 AIRQMTPGCE
+142 AIRQMAPGCE
-152 ATQFEKDML
+152 TTQFEKDML

-172 ENVRIVGFENIE
+172 GSVRVEGFENIE
-184 QRYNGYFDVAASNIP
+184 PRYNGYFDVAASNIP
-199 FGDMRVFDPAYS
+199 FGDVAVFDPAYLYS
-211 NAKDNAHRQ
+211 KDPAHKL

-227 YFFMKSVD
+227 YFFMKGVD
-235 CVREGGLVAFITSQG
+235 CVREGGLVVFITSQG
-250 VLNSEANRPVREWL
+250 VLNSESNRPVREWL
-264 MQQCEPVSAVRFP
+264 MQRCEPVSAVRFP

-297 KKAPG
+297 KKSPD
-302 GELSERQHDFINS
+302 GELSERQQDFINS
-315 RKLSNGISVNNLFQT
+315 RKLSNGISVNNLFQS
-330 FNRVIHDRVKVGT
+330 FDRVIHDSVKVGT

-354 HSGGVGAIASE
+354 HSGGVGAIAAE
-365 LRGMLR
+365 LRGMLQ
-371 EDFSKHLDVELYR
+371 EDFSRHLDI
-384 QHALQVE
+384 QHY
-391 QSEAQSRDYVPTA
+391 QSHA
-404 QDWQEMGE
+404 QDIPAQLQPQVLAAGE
-412 LMEQAREKN
+412 IKPQ
-421 RESFMQATP
+421 
-430 EDYEQEQQNESASD
+430 
-444 LNPLWQAD
+444 LNPD
-452 ELNPFWQTLEDDWFP
+452 EPRFPDDLDPFWQAIEDHLFP
-467 EEKEF
+467 DEKAF
-472 RNKEEQTV
+472 WDKEKQTV
-480 AETLPKEDDPAITK
+480 AE
-494 EVPPEI
+494 I
-500 QAKPVQSG
+500 QGKSVQPG
-508 IQTSL
+508 IQGSL
-513 NFDFSDPVPP
+513 NFAFPDTVPP
-523 PAQTNEPTTEAK
+523 PAQTHEPITDAK
-535 AVESAYSINNQPLI
+535 TVEPAYSINNQPLI

-556 LSEEERTQTKPRNSR
+556 LSAEERTQVKPKNSR

-577 IPQPKVKQQ
+577 IPQPKETQQ
-586 RKSSKKEED
+586 RKSSKKEDD

-602 ELMLEAR
+602 ELMLKSR
-609 KKRQEAERQVKAENK
+609 KKEQQAKQES
-624 ADTQTAYPV
+624 TIYPV
-633 ADARREE
+633 ADARKEE
-640 QLERLKQEM
+640 QFENLKRET
-649 EREERMKPV
+649 EREERTKPV
-658 PFAVPEQGLPK
+658 PFVLPEHGLPK

-678 NDDNRIGYLRD
+678 NDDNRTGYLRD
-689 INGFRPMFHPLELSP
+689 LDGFRPMFHPLEFSV
-704 RQQKRASLYIEI
+704 QQRKRASLYIEI

-792 PVAFNAN
+792 PVAFNTR
-799 EITHTDN
+799 EITHADN

-840 LKGRVYFNP
+840 LKGKVYFNP
-849 LVGGYE
+849 LGVDYE
-855 VADKFIAG
+855 IADKFIAG
-863 NVVSKADEV
+863 NVISKADEV
-872 QKFIDTHPGHEAAKE
+872 QKFIDRHPDHEAAGE
-887 SLVALQEAAPKPISF
+887 SLAALREATPKPIDF
-902 DELDFNFGE
+902 DDLDFNFGE
-911 RWLPTGI
+911 RWIPTGI
-918 YAAYASCLFET
+918 YAAYASYLFET
-929 DVTVTYASSRDE
+929 DVKVNYASSRDE
-941 FSLNARS
+941 FSIYAS
-948 RNANITEKYGVRSE
+948 EKAAKIWEQYAVRSE
-962 SRLFDG
+962 NRLFDG

-981 EITKTVKQGDKEV
+981 DITKTVMQGEREI

-1026 FKDRLTTL
+1026 FKDRLANL
-1034 YNSTFNCFARPAYDG
+1034 YNRTFNCFARPEYDG
-1049 SHQTFPG
+1049 SHQVFPG
-1056 LDLKALGIDDLYRS
+1056 LDLKALGIDDLYKS

-1093 KTLIMC
+1093 KTLVMC
-1099 AGAMEMKRL
+1099 CGAMEMKRL

-1176 IPQSPEVQRDILQ
+1176 IPQSPEIQRDILQ

-1204 KGGEVSNFMR
+1204 QGREVSNYMLK
-1214 RGVEKRK
+1214 GCQKRQA
-1221 TNLEARL
+1221 NLEARL
-1228 KEITHQIDTRKDDA
+1228 KGIAHQIESRKDDA
-1242 VDFRLMGVDHLFVD
+1242 VDFRLMGIDHLFVD

-1269 HDRVAGLGNSD
+1269 HDRVAGLGNSE

-1288 LFAVRTIQDR
+1288 LFALRTIQDR
-1298 TGKDLGATFLS
+1298 TDKDLGATFLS

-1411 DQQDFI
+1411 DQQEFI
-1417 QKLMI
+1417 QKLMA

-1429 TVLGR
+1429 TILGR
-1434 EPLTDS
+1434 EPLS
-1440 EDKARMLIATDYAR
+1440 ESEEKAKMLIATDYAR

-1468 GDDIDNK
+1468 DDHIDNK
-1475 ANHAA
+1475 ASHCA

-1485 YYKKY
+1485 YYKTY
-1490 DAQKGTQFVFSDL
+1490 NPQKGTQFVFSDL
-1503 GTYKPDVWNPY
+1503 GTYKPDIWNPY
-1514 SEIKNKLVTQYG
+1514 SEIKNKLVMQYG

-1536 EAGTEKSRKAMIK
+1536 EAGTEKSRKTMIK

-1566 GTGVNAQQRCV
+1566 GTGVNAQKRCV

-1582 DQPWRPSDLT
+1582 DAPWRPSDLE
-1592 QRDGRAIRKG
+1592 QRDGRGIRKG
-1602 NEVAKLHADNKVDII
+1602 NEIAKLYADNKVNVVI
-1617 LYAVEKSLD
+1617 YAVEKSLD

-1641 QLKSNNMGNRTIDEG
+1641 QLKNNNMGSRTIDEG
-1656 SMDEKSGMNFSEY
+1656 SIDEKSGMNFSEY

-1687 KITALE
+1687 KIASLE
-1693 SERRAFMQGKSS
+1693 SERQAFVRGKSS
-1705 TRFKLE
+1705 TRYKLE
-1711 DIMKSVESNKG
+1711 GIMQTVETNKG
-1722 FITRIGKDVEAFNA
+1722 FIARISKDVEAFNS
-1736 RVQVVDGTRLN
+1736 RVQTAPDGTRLN

-1752 GFQPTDPVSI
+1752 GFAATDPVSV
-1762 GKKLNEIADKARTHG
+1762 GKKLNEIADKIRTHG

-1818 YNYNHGHLAADP
+1818 YNYNHGHIAADP
-1830 KTAAQNFLN
+1830 KTAAANFLN
-1839 ALDTMPALLEKYKT
+1839 ALDTMPVLLVKYKT

-1859 KDVPT
+1859 KDVPV
-1864 LKAVVESPWK
+1864 LKTVVESSWK

-1880 ALKAEMTVM
+1880 ELKGEMVVM
-1889 ERKIEASLKPIEQSV
+1889 ERKIEASLKPIEQSA

-1912 EENKFVPMPDNLKNI
+1912 EDVKSFQMPEGLRAAKEVMGDRLVIARINNGLKQ
-1927 NALLGERAV
+1927 ESSV
-1936 IVRPSHG
+1936 S
-1943 TPEKKGF
+1943 KGI
-1950 KI
+1950 KM

>member
-12 NIEAIRLVFSL
+12 NIEAIRLAFSL
-23 DREKRQ
+23 DKEGRQ
-29 ATPAEREI
+29 ATPAERET

-48 AVLSPADKPEDIQQW
+48 AVLNPADKPEDVQHW
-63 TKTDSELFP
+63 TKTDRELFP
-72 LVTELHEVLRSESK
+72 LVTQLHDVLRVG
-86 DTAEYNRYVSSLKNS
+86 AENAPQYNRYVSSLKNS

-113 DALAAALKE
+113 DALAEALKE
-122 SGVEPVRLLDPSAG
+122 SGVEPVRMLDPSAG
-136 TGIFSE
+136 TGIFSD
-142 AIRQMTPGCE
+142 AIRQMAPGCE
-152 ATQFEKDML
+152 TTQFEKDML

-172 ENVRIVGFENIE
+172 GNVRVEGFENIE
-184 QRYNGYFDVAASNIP
+184 PRYNGYFDVAASNIP
-199 FGDMRVFDPAYS
+199 FGDVRVFDPAYS
-211 NAKDNAHRQ
+211 NAKDDAHRQ
-220 ASGTIHN
+220 ASGAIHN

-235 CVREGGLVAFITSQG
+235 CIREGGLVAFITSQG
-250 VLNSEANRPVREWL
+250 VLNAESNRPVREWL
-264 MQQCEPVSAVRFP
+264 MRRCDPVSVIRLP
-277 NNLFTDHAGTEVGSD
+277 NNLFTDFAGTEVGSD
-292 LIILQ
+292 LIVLQ
-297 KKAPG
+297 KK
-302 GELSERQHDFINS
+302 ELQVEYSADKKLWEQRRQDFINC
-315 RKLSNGISVNNLFQT
+315 RKLSNGISVNNLFQS
-330 FNRVIHDRVKVGT
+330 FDRVIHDNVKVGT

-354 HSGGVGAIASE
+354 HSGGVEAIAAE

-371 EDFSKHLDVELYR
+371 EDFSRHLDVELYKR
-384 QHALQVE
+384 NAPQVE
-391 QSEAQSRDYVPTA
+391 LKQERNVVTEEIKPQLKPEESRFPD
-404 QDWQEMGE
+404 
-412 LMEQAREKN
+412 
-421 RESFMQATP
+421 
-430 EDYEQEQQNESASD
+430 D
-444 LNPLWQAD
+444 LDTFWQAI
-452 ELNPFWQTLEDDWFP
+452 EDHWFP
-467 EEKEF
+467 DEKEF
-472 RNKEEQTV
+472 WDKQEQAV
-480 AETLPKEDDPAITK
+480 AEALPKEDIPAIK
-494 EVPPEI
+494 EEPTPKI
-500 QAKPVQSG
+500 QEKPVQPG
-508 IQTSL
+508 IQGSL
-513 NFDFSDPVPP
+513 NFDFSYPP
-523 PAQTNEPTTEAK
+523 PLTPSQEPTTEAK
-535 AVESAYSINNQPLI
+535 VGEPAYSINNQPLI

-556 LSEEERTQTKPRNSR
+556 LSVEERTQVKPKSNR

-577 IPQPKVKQQ
+577 IPQPQTGKREQKPQA
-586 RKSSKKEED
+586 
-595 RPLEWRE
+595 PLDWRE
-602 ELMLEAR
+602 ELML
-609 KKRQEAERQVKAENK
+609 KSRQKEQQAKQGSTV
-624 ADTQTAYPV
+624 YPV
-633 ADARREE
+633 ADARKEE
-640 QLERLKQEM
+640 QLENLKREM
-649 EREERMKPV
+649 EREERTKPI
-658 PFAVPEQGLPK
+658 PFVLPEQGIGK

-678 NDDNRIGYLRD
+678 NADNRIGYLRD
-689 INGFRPMFHPLELSP
+689 LNGFRPMFHPLELSP

-716 RDTYHHLYLNEADTL
+716 RDAYHHLYMNEADTL

-772 ILSLERYREGK
+772 ILSLECYREGK
-783 AVKADIFER
+783 AEKADIFEC
-792 PVAFNAN
+792 PVAFNTR
-799 EITHTDN
+799 EITHADN

-819 TVNLEYMASLTGGT
+819 MVNLEYMASLTGGT
-833 EESLLTE
+833 EENLLME
-840 LKGRVYFNP
+840 LKGKVYFNP

-855 VADKFIAG
+855 IADKFIAG
-863 NVVSKADEV
+863 NVISKADEV
-872 QKFIDTHPGHEAAKE
+872 QQFIDRNPDHEAAGE
-887 SLVALQEAAPKPISF
+887 SLAALQEATPKPIDF
-902 DELDFNFGE
+902 DDLDFNFGE
-911 RWLPTGI
+911 RWIPIGI
-918 YAAYASCLFET
+918 YAAYASYLFET
-929 DVTVTYASSRDE
+929 DVKVTYASSRDE
-941 FSLNARS
+941 FSINAS
-948 RNANITEKYGVRSE
+948 GKNAKIWDQYAVRSE
-962 SRLFDG
+962 NRLFDG

-981 EITKTVKQGDKEV
+981 DITKTVMQGDREV

-1004 ANSKIDEM
+1004 ANSKIDEI

-1026 FKDRLTTL
+1026 FKDRLANL
-1034 YNSTFNCFARPAYDG
+1034 YNRTFNCFVRPEYDG
-1049 SHQTFPG
+1049 SHQVFPG
-1056 LDLKALGIDDLYRS
+1056 LDLKALGIDDLYKS

-1093 KTLIMC
+1093 KTLVMC
-1099 AGAMEMKRL
+1099 CGAMEMKRL

-1149 AKRARIFN
+1149 AKRAHIFN
-1157 EMKNNNWDAVIM
+1157 EMKNNNWDAVIL

-1176 IPQSPEVQRDILQ
+1176 IPQSPEIQRDILQ

-1204 KGGEVSNFMR
+1204 QGREVSNYMLK
-1214 RGVEKRK
+1214 GCQKRQA
-1221 TNLEARL
+1221 NLEARL
-1228 KEITHQIDTRKDDA
+1228 KGITHQIENRKDDA
-1242 VDFRLMGVDHLFVD
+1242 VDFRRMGIDHLFVD

-1269 HDRVAGLGNSD
+1269 HDRVAGLGNSE

-1288 LFAVRTIQDR
+1288 LFALRTIQDR
-1298 TGKDLGATFLS
+1298 TGKDLGATYLS

-1411 DQQDFI
+1411 DQQEFI
-1417 QKLMI
+1417 QKLMA

-1429 TVLGR
+1429 TILGR
-1434 EPLTDS
+1434 EPLS
-1440 EDKARMLIATDYAR
+1440 ESEEKAKMLIATDYAR

-1468 GDDIDNK
+1468 GDHIDNK
-1475 ANHAA
+1475 ASHCA

-1485 YYKKY
+1485 YYKTY
-1490 DAQKGTQFVFSDL
+1490 TPQKGTQFVFSDL
-1503 GTYKPDVWNPY
+1503 GTYKPDIWNPY
-1514 SEIKNKLVTQYG
+1514 SEIKNKLVMQYG
-1526 IPPSEIRFIQ
+1526 IPASEIRFIQ
-1536 EAGTEKSRKAMIK
+1536 EAGTEKSRKSIIK

-1566 GTGVNAQQRCV
+1566 GTGVNAQKRCV

-1582 DQPWRPSDLT
+1582 DAPWRPSDLE

-1602 NEVAKLHADNKVDII
+1602 NEVAKFHADNKVDVVI
-1617 LYAVEKSLD
+1617 YAVEKSLD

-1641 QLKSNNMGNRTIDEG
+1641 QLKNNNMGSRTIDEG

-1687 KITALE
+1687 KIASLE
-1693 SERRAFMQGKSS
+1693 SERQAFVRGKSS
-1705 TRFKLE
+1705 TRYKLE
-1711 DIMKSVESNKG
+1711 GIMQTVETNKG
-1722 FITRIGKDVEAFNA
+1722 FIARISKDVEAFNA
-1736 RVQVVDGTRLN
+1736 RVQTAPDGTRLN
-1747 PVKLD
+1747 PVRLD
-1752 GFQPTDPVSI
+1752 GFAATDPVSV

-1818 YNYNHGHLAADP
+1818 YNYNHGHIAADP
-1830 KTAAQNFLN
+1830 KTAAANFLN

-1859 KDVPT
+1859 KDVPV
-1864 LKAVVESPWK
+1864 LKAVVESLWK

-1880 ALKAEMTVM
+1880 RLKSEMAVM
-1889 ERKIEASLKPIEQSV
+1889 ERKIEASLKLIEQSV
-1904 GIMAGVPK
+1904 GIMSGIPK
-1912 EENKFVPMPDNLKNI
+1912 EDTKPFQVPEVLREAKEVMGDRL
-1927 NALLGERAV
+1927 V
-1936 IVRPSHG
+1936 IARPSHG
-1943 TPEKKGF
+1943 VPEKKGF